1 MSIFIRKDVELVE
14 DAEERIEFVGDKAGT
29 FDETEVGDTEVGD
42 NGVSKVL
49 VCVDVV
55 RCFLLRRDVSLSD
68 RSDNDLERRNM
79 MNLRLL
85 GRSQPKK
92 YIQQRSNIYFAESF
106 I

>member
-1 MSIFIRKDVELVE
+1 ME

-29 FDETEVGDTEVGD
+29 FDETEVGEIEVGD

-85 GRSQPKK
+85 ERSQPKK
-92 YIQQRSNIYFAESF
+92 YIHRNRSECVAFDTSHHF
-106 I
+106 LRSTTTT